1 MKTRK
6 TRKTFSVM
14 LVICMLLS
22 LVFPSSGGVSNAASA
37 SDKVTV
43 IDVTQYGADPTGVKD
58 SAEGIQAAIEAAK
71 EVNGPVVLDFPKGEY
86 QIYPDHAQKREL
98 YISNT
103 LSRNNGDRG
112 TYKMKNI
119 GILLENMENVTLEGN
134 QSSLIF
140 HGKMM
145 MFSTIGCKNIRIQ
158 NFDTDFQVP
167 SVVSVTAEKVEGNTA
182 ILYVPECYNYSV
194 SGTTVT
200 WSSDVSPYTGQ
211 AYWSYT
217 NNVGHV
223 QGFDMTTATLT
234 TSGDKFF
241 NNVQSMEKLDG
252 HRLKVT
258 YNSAPSFKAGYGQQM
273 RRTTRDH
280 SAAFFWESDGVTM
293 QHVELHFLHAFGV
306 VGQLSKNITLDDV
319 NFRNYEGSGRTGV
332 GSADFVQ
339 MSGCGGTI
347 RIVNSTFEDP
357 QDDPINIHGTFLQVT
372 ERISDNK
379 FKVHYQH
386 HETSGFPNYYV
397 GDEVEF
403 VSKGTLL
410 PIDGAKAKVTGVV
423 GPDGHGG
430 TMVTGNGDKADAS
443 KTDLD
448 TIIVTLDTNMPSS
461 VSANAA
467 ALENVTY
474 TPSVEIENNV
484 FREMPV
490 RGILVTT
497 RKPVVIRNN
506 EFDNVAGAAVYISDD
521 VNSWYESGHDE
532 DVLIEGNVFRRC
544 GVNQNSYSA
553 FIQFDPTNNG
563 AAEPV
568 HKNVRIK
575 DNTFYFTNGTGNIIN
590 AKRVNGLTFT
600 GNKVLRF
607 SVNEKANPAKT
618 TLAIGESVAMNVSAV
633 EGANINAFTFNG
645 CRNVN
650 ISDNIYDKG
659 VTRRV
664 NITNMQNSEVKI
676 GENEGV
682 SIGSGTQPASE
693 MIYVS
698 SDPEVVRVDGTGHV
712 TGLKK
717 GTATVTAYELV
728 GGRKFQADPVTF
740 TVTDQSTG
748 TVTAVKVLAK
758 DLTVKNPS
766 DGGYS
771 VSGDSVTIKAMGQ
784 GLWATQTANNVIVSG
799 ENVNRGD
806 GTFTA
811 IVKMSGK
818 TVNNWD
824 EAGLFIYKDDD
835 NYVAVE
841 RKHGTNSPKVHVV
854 TEANGSANED
864 QNTENPNAEAIWLK
878 LEKSGNTFTGYYS
891 VDKENWTKAGNS
903 ITNDKIGNSFGVALV
918 AGTGNSTKGTAFTF
932 SDLEINGKAVALTED
947 AATGGE
953 SGNIE
958 DLAKVKSG
966 NAILESASVSGV
978 SFPTFSSETKSY
990 VTTADKNVKS
1000 VKISLKAK
1008 DENAKI
1014 EICRNGVGNGVGLK
1028 NVNEIVSAENGKNQI
1043 TDQKVALVAGLNI
1056 ITTRVIA
1063 EDGTTQEIYR
1073 FLVTRTGAQDASIGG
1088 ISVDNK
1094 EVAGFDVSEKSYSA
1108 SLTKGQ
1114 TEVKIALK
1122 NLGEG
1127 AKAVLNVNG
1136 KTYNPQESIPVS
1148 GDNMTVGI
1156 AITPDGGVTEHY
1168 SLSLRVPSDSN
1179 AKLEKVQFGST
1190 IQSNG
1195 NFNAN
1200 LKEYT
1205 ASTMTRT
1212 SRVTFTAQEANA
1224 KITVKCNNV
1233 TAATGKGSVETSV
1246 TMKKGNNQLQVTVE
1260 SADKSRTETY
1270 IWSVEGKS
1278 EVYLSDLSYESNSA
1292 TGWGSIMKDKS
1303 VDGKTLTLYDGS
1315 QEKTFE
1321 KGMGIHAT
1329 ANLYYNI
1336 EGMGF
1341 KKFTSY
1347 MGVDREA
1354 NQDGNVK
1361 FNVYTDNKQVYTGEA
1376 VTRASE
1382 MAKLDI
1388 SVEGVK
1394 ILRLNVDQNGS
1405 DSNDH
1410 ADFADAKF
1418 ITELADDTT
1427 PETIAVTGVTLDKST
1442 AKLTEKGQT
1451 VDLTATVAPENATNK
1466 NVIFETSNEKAATVD
1481 GNGKVTAVANGKATI
1496 TVTTEDGEKTA
1507 ACEVTVEIPNVPVPA
1522 PEELVNEVKNEI
1534 AAAEGRKESDYTEET
1549 WKVYEKALNAAK
1561 EAVEQK
1567 TATEEEMQQI
1577 LTALRNAASAL
1588 KKETPSTEKETPST
1602 EKETPSTNPQ
1612 TPETPNDGTVKVGQ
1626 VIKAEG
1632 QYGVFTYKVTGK
1644 DTVEVKSITAKG
1656 KTKKSVKIFNKIK
1669 ASGKTWKVTSVAANA
1684 LKGNKKMES
1693 LTIEK
1698 NVRKIGKNAFA
1709 NCRKLKKV
1717 TIKSK
1722 KINTIGKNAFKNI
1735 NKNATVKVPKAQK
1748 KKYAKL
1754 LNKAKLSKK
1763 VKIK

>member
-1 MKTRK
+1 
-6 TRKTFSVM
+6 
-14 LVICMLLS
+14 
-22 LVFPSSGGVSNAASA
+22 
-37 SDKVTV
+37 
-43 IDVTQYGADPTGVKD
+43 
-58 SAEGIQAAIEAAK
+58 
-71 EVNGPVVLDFPKGEY
+71 
-86 QIYPDHAQKREL
+86 
-98 YISNT
+98 
-103 LSRNNGDRG
+103 
-112 TYKMKNI
+112 
-119 GILLENMENVTLEGN
+119 
-134 QSSLIF
+134 
-140 HGKMM
+140 
-145 MFSTIGCKNIRIQ
+145 
-158 NFDTDFQVP
+158 
-167 SVVSVTAEKVEGNTA
+167 
-182 ILYVPECYNYSV
+182 
-194 SGTTVT
+194 
-200 WSSDVSPYTGQ
+200 
-211 AYWSYT
+211 
-217 NNVGHV
+217 
-223 QGFDMTTATLT
+223 
-234 TSGDKFF
+234 
-241 NNVQSMEKLDG
+241 
-252 HRLKVT
+252 
-258 YNSAPSFKAGYGQQM
+258 
-273 RRTTRDH
+273 
-280 SAAFFWESDGVTM
+280 
-293 QHVELHFLHAFGV
+293 
-306 VGQLSKNITLDDV
+306 
-319 NFRNYEGSGRTGV
+319 
-332 GSADFVQ
+332 
-339 MSGCGGTI
+339 
-347 RIVNSTFEDP
+347 
-357 QDDPINIHGTFLQVT
+357 
-372 ERISDNK
+372 
-379 FKVHYQH
+379 
-386 HETSGFPNYYV
+386 
-397 GDEVEF
+397 
-403 VSKGTLL
+403 
-410 PIDGAKAKVTGVV
+410 
-423 GPDGHGG
+423 
-430 TMVTGNGDKADAS
+430 
-443 KTDLD
+443 
-448 TIIVTLDTNMPSS
+448 
-461 VSANAA
+461 
-467 ALENVTY
+467 
-474 TPSVEIENNV
+474 
-484 FREMPV
+484 
-490 RGILVTT
+490 
-497 RKPVVIRNN
+497 
-506 EFDNVAGAAVYISDD
+506 
-521 VNSWYESGHDE
+521 
-532 DVLIEGNVFRRC
+532 
-544 GVNQNSYSA
+544 
-553 FIQFDPTNNG
+553 
-563 AAEPV
+563 
-568 HKNVRIK
+568 
-575 DNTFYFTNGTGNIIN
+575 
-590 AKRVNGLTFT
+590 
-600 GNKVLRF
+600 
-607 SVNEKANPAKT
+607 
-618 TLAIGESVAMNVSAV
+618 
-633 EGANINAFTFNG
+633 
-645 CRNVN
+645 
-650 ISDNIYDKG
+650 
-659 VTRRV
+659 
-664 NITNMQNSEVKI
+664 
-676 GENEGV
+676 
-682 SIGSGTQPASE
+682 

-740 TVTDQSTG
+740 TVTDQSIG

-784 GLWATQTANNVIVSG
+784 GLWAIQTANNVIVSG

-878 LEKSGNTFTGYYS
+878 LEKSGNTFTGYCS
-891 VDKENWTKAGNS
+891 VDKENWTKVGNS

-932 SDLEINGKAVALTED
+932 SDLEVNGKAVALTED
-947 AATGGE
+947 APTGGD
-953 SGNIE
+953 SGDAEKLKN
-958 DLAKVKSG
+958 VKSG

-1008 DENAKI
+1008 DQNAKI

-1043 TDQKVALVAGLNI
+1043 TEQEVALVAGLNI
-1056 ITTRVIA
+1056 ITARVIA
-1063 EDGTTQEIYR
+1063 EDGRTQEIYR

-1122 NLGEG
+1122 NPGEG

-1168 SLSLRVPSDSN
+1168 SLNLRVPSDSN

-1233 TAATGKGSVETSV
+1233 TAATGTGSVETSV
-1246 TMKKGNNQLQVTVE
+1246 TMKKGNNQLLVTVE

-1270 IWSVEGKS
+1270 TWRVEGKS

-1303 VDGKTLTLYDGS
+1303 VDGKTLTLYDGN

-1341 KKFTSY
+1341 KKFTAY

-1427 PETIAVTGVTLDKST
+1427 PETVAVTGVTLDKST

-1466 NVIFETSNEKAATVD
+1466 NVIFETSNEKVATVD

-1602 EKETPSTNPQ
+1602 NPQ

-1656 KTKKSVKIFNKIK
+1656 KAKKSVKIFDKIK
-1669 ASGKTWKVTSVAANA
+1669 ASGKTWKVTGVAANA

-1693 LTIEK
+1693 LTIGK
-1698 NVRKIGKNAFA
+1698 NVKKIGKNAFA

-1717 TIKSK
+1717 TVKSK

-1735 NKNATVKVPKAQK
+1735 NKKATVKVPKAQK

>member
-1 MKTRK
+1 M
-6 TRKTFSVM
+6 
-14 LVICMLLS
+14 
-22 LVFPSSGGVSNAASA
+22 
-37 SDKVTV
+37 
-43 IDVTQYGADPTGVKD
+43 
-58 SAEGIQAAIEAAK
+58 
-71 EVNGPVVLDFPKGEY
+71 
-86 QIYPDHAQKREL
+86 
-98 YISNT
+98 
-103 LSRNNGDRG
+103 
-112 TYKMKNI
+112 
-119 GILLENMENVTLEGN
+119 
-134 QSSLIF
+134 
-140 HGKMM
+140 
-145 MFSTIGCKNIRIQ
+145 
-158 NFDTDFQVP
+158 
-167 SVVSVTAEKVEGNTA
+167 
-182 ILYVPECYNYSV
+182 
-194 SGTTVT
+194 
-200 WSSDVSPYTGQ
+200 
-211 AYWSYT
+211 
-217 NNVGHV
+217 
-223 QGFDMTTATLT
+223 
-234 TSGDKFF
+234 
-241 NNVQSMEKLDG
+241 
-252 HRLKVT
+252 
-258 YNSAPSFKAGYGQQM
+258 
-273 RRTTRDH
+273 
-280 SAAFFWESDGVTM
+280 
-293 QHVELHFLHAFGV
+293 
-306 VGQLSKNITLDDV
+306 
-319 NFRNYEGSGRTGV
+319 
-332 GSADFVQ
+332 
-339 MSGCGGTI
+339 
-347 RIVNSTFEDP
+347 
-357 QDDPINIHGTFLQVT
+357 
-372 ERISDNK
+372 
-379 FKVHYQH
+379 
-386 HETSGFPNYYV
+386 
-397 GDEVEF
+397 
-403 VSKGTLL
+403 
-410 PIDGAKAKVTGVV
+410 
-423 GPDGHGG
+423 
-430 TMVTGNGDKADAS
+430 
-443 KTDLD
+443 
-448 TIIVTLDTNMPSS
+448 
-461 VSANAA
+461 
-467 ALENVTY
+467 
-474 TPSVEIENNV
+474 
-484 FREMPV
+484 
-490 RGILVTT
+490 
-497 RKPVVIRNN
+497 
-506 EFDNVAGAAVYISDD
+506 
-521 VNSWYESGHDE
+521 
-532 DVLIEGNVFRRC
+532 
-544 GVNQNSYSA
+544 
-553 FIQFDPTNNG
+553 
-563 AAEPV
+563 
-568 HKNVRIK
+568 
-575 DNTFYFTNGTGNIIN
+575 
-590 AKRVNGLTFT
+590 
-600 GNKVLRF
+600 
-607 SVNEKANPAKT
+607 
-618 TLAIGESVAMNVSAV
+618 
-633 EGANINAFTFNG
+633 
-645 CRNVN
+645 
-650 ISDNIYDKG
+650 
-659 VTRRV
+659 
-664 NITNMQNSEVKI
+664 
-676 GENEGV
+676 
-682 SIGSGTQPASE
+682 
-693 MIYVS
+693 
-698 SDPEVVRVDGTGHV
+698 
-712 TGLKK
+712 
-717 GTATVTAYELV
+717 
-728 GGRKFQADPVTF
+728 
-740 TVTDQSTG
+740 
-748 TVTAVKVLAK
+748 
-758 DLTVKNPS
+758 
-766 DGGYS
+766 
-771 VSGDSVTIKAMGQ
+771 
-784 GLWATQTANNVIVSG
+784 IVSG

-806 GTFTA
+806 GTFTV

-878 LEKSGNTFTGYYS
+878 LEKSGNTFTGYCS
-891 VDKENWTKAGNS
+891 VDKENWTKVGNS

-918 AGTGNSTKGTAFTF
+918 AGTGNSTKGSAFTF
-932 SDLEINGKAVALTED
+932 SDLEVNGKAVALTED

-958 DLAKVKSG
+958 NLAKVKSG

-1043 TDQKVALVAGLNI
+1043 TEQEVALVAGLNI
-1056 ITTRVIA
+1056 ITARVIA

-1122 NLGEG
+1122 NPGEG

-1233 TAATGKGSVETSV
+1233 TAATGTGSVETSV
-1246 TMKKGNNQLQVTVE
+1246 TMKKGNNQLLVTVE

-1270 IWSVEGKS
+1270 TWRVEGKS

-1427 PETIAVTGVTLDKST
+1427 PETVAVTGVTLDKST

-1466 NVIFETSNEKAATVD
+1466 NVIFETSNEKVATVD

-1656 KTKKSVKIFNKIK
+1656 KAKKSVKIFDKIK

-1693 LTIEK
+1693 LTIGK

-1735 NKNATVKVPKAQK
+1735 NKKATVKVPKAQK

>member
-1 MKTRK
+1 M
-6 TRKTFSVM
+6 
-14 LVICMLLS
+14 
-22 LVFPSSGGVSNAASA
+22 SNAASA

-430 TMVTGNGDKADAS
+430 TMVAGNGDKADAS

-590 AKRVNGLTFT
+590 AKSVNGLTFT

-748 TVTAVKVLAK
+748 TVTAVKVLVK

-878 LEKSGNTFTGYYS
+878 LEKSGNTFTGYCS
-891 VDKENWTKAGNS
+891 VDKENWTKVGNS

-918 AGTGNSTKGTAFTF
+918 AGTGNSTKGSAFTF
-932 SDLEINGKAVALTED
+932 SDLEVNGKAVALTED

-958 DLAKVKSG
+958 NLAKVKSG
-966 NAILESASVSGV
+966 NAILESASV

-1043 TDQKVALVAGLNI
+1043 TEQEVALVAGLNI
-1056 ITTRVIA
+1056 ITARVIA

-1122 NLGEG
+1122 NPGEG

>member
-1 MKTRK
+1 M
-6 TRKTFSVM
+6 
-14 LVICMLLS
+14 
-22 LVFPSSGGVSNAASA
+22 
-37 SDKVTV
+37 
-43 IDVTQYGADPTGVKD
+43 
-58 SAEGIQAAIEAAK
+58 
-71 EVNGPVVLDFPKGEY
+71 
-86 QIYPDHAQKREL
+86 
-98 YISNT
+98 
-103 LSRNNGDRG
+103 
-112 TYKMKNI
+112 
-119 GILLENMENVTLEGN
+119 
-134 QSSLIF
+134 
-140 HGKMM
+140 
-145 MFSTIGCKNIRIQ
+145 
-158 NFDTDFQVP
+158 
-167 SVVSVTAEKVEGNTA
+167 
-182 ILYVPECYNYSV
+182 
-194 SGTTVT
+194 
-200 WSSDVSPYTGQ
+200 
-211 AYWSYT
+211 
-217 NNVGHV
+217 
-223 QGFDMTTATLT
+223 
-234 TSGDKFF
+234 
-241 NNVQSMEKLDG
+241 
-252 HRLKVT
+252 
-258 YNSAPSFKAGYGQQM
+258 
-273 RRTTRDH
+273 
-280 SAAFFWESDGVTM
+280 
-293 QHVELHFLHAFGV
+293 
-306 VGQLSKNITLDDV
+306 
-319 NFRNYEGSGRTGV
+319 
-332 GSADFVQ
+332 
-339 MSGCGGTI
+339 
-347 RIVNSTFEDP
+347 
-357 QDDPINIHGTFLQVT
+357 
-372 ERISDNK
+372 
-379 FKVHYQH
+379 
-386 HETSGFPNYYV
+386 
-397 GDEVEF
+397 
-403 VSKGTLL
+403 
-410 PIDGAKAKVTGVV
+410 
-423 GPDGHGG
+423 
-430 TMVTGNGDKADAS
+430 
-443 KTDLD
+443 
-448 TIIVTLDTNMPSS
+448 
-461 VSANAA
+461 
-467 ALENVTY
+467 
-474 TPSVEIENNV
+474 
-484 FREMPV
+484 
-490 RGILVTT
+490 
-497 RKPVVIRNN
+497 
-506 EFDNVAGAAVYISDD
+506 
-521 VNSWYESGHDE
+521 
-532 DVLIEGNVFRRC
+532 
-544 GVNQNSYSA
+544 
-553 FIQFDPTNNG
+553 
-563 AAEPV
+563 
-568 HKNVRIK
+568 
-575 DNTFYFTNGTGNIIN
+575 
-590 AKRVNGLTFT
+590 
-600 GNKVLRF
+600 
-607 SVNEKANPAKT
+607 
-618 TLAIGESVAMNVSAV
+618 
-633 EGANINAFTFNG
+633 
-645 CRNVN
+645 
-650 ISDNIYDKG
+650 
-659 VTRRV
+659 
-664 NITNMQNSEVKI
+664 KI

-728 GGRKFQADPVTF
+728 GGRKFQTDPVTF
-740 TVTDQSTG
+740 TVTDQSIG

-958 DLAKVKSG
+958 NLAKVKSG

-1043 TDQKVALVAGLNI
+1043 TEQEVALVAGLNI
-1056 ITTRVIA
+1056 ITARVIA

-1073 FLVTRTGAQDASIGG
+1073 FLITRTGAQDASIGG

-1122 NLGEG
+1122 NPGEG

-1136 KTYNPQESIPVS
+1136 KTYNPGENIPVS

-1233 TAATGKGSVETSV
+1233 TAATGTGSVETSV

-1270 IWSVEGKS
+1270 IWRVEGKS

-1427 PETIAVTGVTLDKST
+1427 PETVAVTGVTLDKST

-1466 NVIFETSNEKAATVD
+1466 NVIFETSNEKVATVD

-1507 ACEVTVEIPNVPVPA
+1507 ACEVTVEIPNVPLPA

-1656 KTKKSVKIFNKIK
+1656 KAKKSVKIFDKIK

-1684 LKGNKKMES
+1684 LKGNKKMGS
-1693 LTIEK
+1693 LTIGK

-1735 NKNATVKVPKAQK
+1735 NKKATVKVPKAQK

>member
-1 MKTRK
+1 
-6 TRKTFSVM
+6 
-14 LVICMLLS
+14 
-22 LVFPSSGGVSNAASA
+22 
-37 SDKVTV
+37 
-43 IDVTQYGADPTGVKD
+43 
-58 SAEGIQAAIEAAK
+58 
-71 EVNGPVVLDFPKGEY
+71 
-86 QIYPDHAQKREL
+86 
-98 YISNT
+98 
-103 LSRNNGDRG
+103 
-112 TYKMKNI
+112 
-119 GILLENMENVTLEGN
+119 
-134 QSSLIF
+134 
-140 HGKMM
+140 
-145 MFSTIGCKNIRIQ
+145 
-158 NFDTDFQVP
+158 
-167 SVVSVTAEKVEGNTA
+167 
-182 ILYVPECYNYSV
+182 
-194 SGTTVT
+194 
-200 WSSDVSPYTGQ
+200 
-211 AYWSYT
+211 
-217 NNVGHV
+217 
-223 QGFDMTTATLT
+223 
-234 TSGDKFF
+234 
-241 NNVQSMEKLDG
+241 
-252 HRLKVT
+252 
-258 YNSAPSFKAGYGQQM
+258 
-273 RRTTRDH
+273 
-280 SAAFFWESDGVTM
+280 
-293 QHVELHFLHAFGV
+293 
-306 VGQLSKNITLDDV
+306 
-319 NFRNYEGSGRTGV
+319 
-332 GSADFVQ
+332 
-339 MSGCGGTI
+339 
-347 RIVNSTFEDP
+347 
-357 QDDPINIHGTFLQVT
+357 
-372 ERISDNK
+372 
-379 FKVHYQH
+379 
-386 HETSGFPNYYV
+386 
-397 GDEVEF
+397 
-403 VSKGTLL
+403 
-410 PIDGAKAKVTGVV
+410 
-423 GPDGHGG
+423 
-430 TMVTGNGDKADAS
+430 
-443 KTDLD
+443 
-448 TIIVTLDTNMPSS
+448 
-461 VSANAA
+461 
-467 ALENVTY
+467 
-474 TPSVEIENNV
+474 
-484 FREMPV
+484 
-490 RGILVTT
+490 
-497 RKPVVIRNN
+497 
-506 EFDNVAGAAVYISDD
+506 
-521 VNSWYESGHDE
+521 
-532 DVLIEGNVFRRC
+532 
-544 GVNQNSYSA
+544 
-553 FIQFDPTNNG
+553 
-563 AAEPV
+563 
-568 HKNVRIK
+568 
-575 DNTFYFTNGTGNIIN
+575 
-590 AKRVNGLTFT
+590 
-600 GNKVLRF
+600 
-607 SVNEKANPAKT
+607 
-618 TLAIGESVAMNVSAV
+618 MNVSAV

-740 TVTDQSTG
+740 TVTDQSIG

-878 LEKSGNTFTGYYS
+878 LEKSGNTFTGYCS
-891 VDKENWTKAGNS
+891 VDKENWTKVGNS

-932 SDLEINGKAVALTED
+932 SDLEVNGKAVALTED

-958 DLAKVKSG
+958 NLAKVKSG

-1043 TDQKVALVAGLNI
+1043 TEQEVALVAGLNI
-1056 ITTRVIA
+1056 ITARVIA

-1073 FLVTRTGAQDASIGG
+1073 FLITRTGAQDASIGG

-1094 EVAGFDVSEKSYSA
+1094 EVAGFDASEKSYSA

-1122 NLGEG
+1122 DLGEG

-1233 TAATGKGSVETSV
+1233 TAATGTGSVETSV
-1246 TMKKGNNQLQVTVE
+1246 TMKKGNNQLLVTVE

-1270 IWSVEGKS
+1270 IWRVEGKS

-1466 NVIFETSNEKAATVD
+1466 NVIFETSNEKVVTVD

-1656 KTKKSVKIFNKIK
+1656 KAKKSVKIFDKIK

-1684 LKGNKKMES
+1684 LKGNKKIES
-1693 LTIEK
+1693 LTIGK

-1717 TIKSK
+1717 IIKSK

-1735 NKNATVKVPKAQK
+1735 NKKATVKVPKAQK

>member
-1 MKTRK
+1 M
-6 TRKTFSVM
+6 
-14 LVICMLLS
+14 
-22 LVFPSSGGVSNAASA
+22 SNAASA

-430 TMVTGNGDKADAS
+430 TMVAGNGDKADAS

-461 VSANAA
+461 VSTNAA

-544 GVNQNSYSA
+544 GVNQSSYSA

-590 AKRVNGLTFT
+590 AKSVNGLTFT

-645 CRNVN
+645 CRNV
-650 ISDNIYDKG
+650 NIYDKG

-740 TVTDQSTG
+740 TVTDQSIG

-784 GLWATQTANNVIVSG
+784 GLWETQTANNVIVSG

-878 LEKSGNTFTGYYS
+878 LEKSGNTFTGYCS
-891 VDKENWTKAGNS
+891 VDKENWTKVGNS

-932 SDLEINGKAVALTED
+932 SDLEVNGKAVALTED

-958 DLAKVKSG
+958 NLAKVKSG

-990 VTTADKNVKS
+990 VTTADKSVKS

-1014 EICRNGVGNGVGLK
+1014 EICRNGVGNAVGLK

-1043 TDQKVALVAGLNI
+1043 TEQEVALVAGLNI
-1056 ITTRVIA
+1056 ITARVIA
-1063 EDGTTQEIYR
+1063 EDGRTQEIYR

-1122 NLGEG
+1122 NPGEG

-1168 SLSLRVPSDSN
+1168 SLNLRVPSDSN

-1233 TAATGKGSVETSV
+1233 TAATGTGSVETSV
-1246 TMKKGNNQLQVTVE
+1246 TMKKGNNQLLVTVE

-1270 IWSVEGKS
+1270 TWRVEGKS

-1303 VDGKTLTLYDGS
+1303 VDGKTLTLYDGN

-1341 KKFTSY
+1341 KKFTAY

-1427 PETIAVTGVTLDKST
+1427 PETVAVTGVTLDKST

-1466 NVIFETSNEKAATVD
+1466 NVIFETSNEKVATVD

-1656 KTKKSVKIFNKIK
+1656 KAKKSVKIFDKIK
-1669 ASGKTWKVTSVAANA
+1669 ASGKTWKVTGVAANA

-1693 LTIEK
+1693 LTIGK
-1698 NVRKIGKNAFA
+1698 NVKKIGKNAFA

-1717 TIKSK
+1717 TVKSK

-1735 NKNATVKVPKAQK
+1735 NKKATVKVPKAQK

>member
-1 MKTRK
+1 
-6 TRKTFSVM
+6 
-14 LVICMLLS
+14 
-22 LVFPSSGGVSNAASA
+22 
-37 SDKVTV
+37 
-43 IDVTQYGADPTGVKD
+43 
-58 SAEGIQAAIEAAK
+58 
-71 EVNGPVVLDFPKGEY
+71 
-86 QIYPDHAQKREL
+86 
-98 YISNT
+98 
-103 LSRNNGDRG
+103 
-112 TYKMKNI
+112 
-119 GILLENMENVTLEGN
+119 
-134 QSSLIF
+134 
-140 HGKMM
+140 
-145 MFSTIGCKNIRIQ
+145 
-158 NFDTDFQVP
+158 
-167 SVVSVTAEKVEGNTA
+167 
-182 ILYVPECYNYSV
+182 
-194 SGTTVT
+194 
-200 WSSDVSPYTGQ
+200 
-211 AYWSYT
+211 
-217 NNVGHV
+217 
-223 QGFDMTTATLT
+223 
-234 TSGDKFF
+234 
-241 NNVQSMEKLDG
+241 
-252 HRLKVT
+252 
-258 YNSAPSFKAGYGQQM
+258 
-273 RRTTRDH
+273 
-280 SAAFFWESDGVTM
+280 
-293 QHVELHFLHAFGV
+293 
-306 VGQLSKNITLDDV
+306 
-319 NFRNYEGSGRTGV
+319 
-332 GSADFVQ
+332 
-339 MSGCGGTI
+339 
-347 RIVNSTFEDP
+347 
-357 QDDPINIHGTFLQVT
+357 
-372 ERISDNK
+372 
-379 FKVHYQH
+379 
-386 HETSGFPNYYV
+386 
-397 GDEVEF
+397 
-403 VSKGTLL
+403 
-410 PIDGAKAKVTGVV
+410 
-423 GPDGHGG
+423 
-430 TMVTGNGDKADAS
+430 
-443 KTDLD
+443 
-448 TIIVTLDTNMPSS
+448 
-461 VSANAA
+461 
-467 ALENVTY
+467 
-474 TPSVEIENNV
+474 
-484 FREMPV
+484 
-490 RGILVTT
+490 
-497 RKPVVIRNN
+497 
-506 EFDNVAGAAVYISDD
+506 
-521 VNSWYESGHDE
+521 
-532 DVLIEGNVFRRC
+532 
-544 GVNQNSYSA
+544 
-553 FIQFDPTNNG
+553 
-563 AAEPV
+563 
-568 HKNVRIK
+568 
-575 DNTFYFTNGTGNIIN
+575 
-590 AKRVNGLTFT
+590 
-600 GNKVLRF
+600 
-607 SVNEKANPAKT
+607 
-618 TLAIGESVAMNVSAV
+618 MNVSAV

-664 NITNMQNSEVKI
+664 DITNMQNSEVKI

-878 LEKSGNTFTGYYS
+878 LEKSGNTFTGYCS
-891 VDKENWTKAGNS
+891 VDKENWTKVGNS

-932 SDLEINGKAVALTED
+932 SDLEVNGKAVALTED

-958 DLAKVKSG
+958 NLAKVKSG

-1043 TDQKVALVAGLNI
+1043 TEQEVALVAGLNI
-1056 ITTRVIA
+1056 ITARVIA

-1094 EVAGFDVSEKSYSA
+1094 EVAGFDASEKSYSA

-1122 NLGEG
+1122 NPGEG

-1233 TAATGKGSVETSV
+1233 TAATGTGSVETSV

-1270 IWSVEGKS
+1270 IWRVEGKS

-1427 PETIAVTGVTLDKST
+1427 PETVAVTGVTLDKST

-1466 NVIFETSNEKAATVD
+1466 NVIFETSNEKVVTVD

-1656 KTKKSVKIFNKIK
+1656 KAKKSVKIFDKIK

-1684 LKGNKKMES
+1684 LKGNKKIES
-1693 LTIEK
+1693 LTIGK

-1717 TIKSK
+1717 IIKSK

-1735 NKNATVKVPKAQK
+1735 NKKATVKVPKAQK

>member
-1 MKTRK
+1 
-6 TRKTFSVM
+6 
-14 LVICMLLS
+14 
-22 LVFPSSGGVSNAASA
+22 
-37 SDKVTV
+37 
-43 IDVTQYGADPTGVKD
+43 
-58 SAEGIQAAIEAAK
+58 
-71 EVNGPVVLDFPKGEY
+71 
-86 QIYPDHAQKREL
+86 
-98 YISNT
+98 
-103 LSRNNGDRG
+103 
-112 TYKMKNI
+112 
-119 GILLENMENVTLEGN
+119 
-134 QSSLIF
+134 
-140 HGKMM
+140 
-145 MFSTIGCKNIRIQ
+145 
-158 NFDTDFQVP
+158 
-167 SVVSVTAEKVEGNTA
+167 
-182 ILYVPECYNYSV
+182 
-194 SGTTVT
+194 
-200 WSSDVSPYTGQ
+200 
-211 AYWSYT
+211 
-217 NNVGHV
+217 
-223 QGFDMTTATLT
+223 
-234 TSGDKFF
+234 
-241 NNVQSMEKLDG
+241 
-252 HRLKVT
+252 
-258 YNSAPSFKAGYGQQM
+258 
-273 RRTTRDH
+273 
-280 SAAFFWESDGVTM
+280 
-293 QHVELHFLHAFGV
+293 
-306 VGQLSKNITLDDV
+306 
-319 NFRNYEGSGRTGV
+319 
-332 GSADFVQ
+332 
-339 MSGCGGTI
+339 
-347 RIVNSTFEDP
+347 
-357 QDDPINIHGTFLQVT
+357 
-372 ERISDNK
+372 
-379 FKVHYQH
+379 
-386 HETSGFPNYYV
+386 
-397 GDEVEF
+397 
-403 VSKGTLL
+403 
-410 PIDGAKAKVTGVV
+410 
-423 GPDGHGG
+423 
-430 TMVTGNGDKADAS
+430 
-443 KTDLD
+443 
-448 TIIVTLDTNMPSS
+448 
-461 VSANAA
+461 
-467 ALENVTY
+467 
-474 TPSVEIENNV
+474 
-484 FREMPV
+484 
-490 RGILVTT
+490 
-497 RKPVVIRNN
+497 
-506 EFDNVAGAAVYISDD
+506 
-521 VNSWYESGHDE
+521 
-532 DVLIEGNVFRRC
+532 
-544 GVNQNSYSA
+544 
-553 FIQFDPTNNG
+553 
-563 AAEPV
+563 
-568 HKNVRIK
+568 
-575 DNTFYFTNGTGNIIN
+575 
-590 AKRVNGLTFT
+590 
-600 GNKVLRF
+600 
-607 SVNEKANPAKT
+607 
-618 TLAIGESVAMNVSAV
+618 MNVSAV

-659 VTRRV
+659 VTRRI

-693 MIYVS
+693 IIYVS

-740 TVTDQSTG
+740 TVTDQSIG

-784 GLWATQTANNVIVSG
+784 GLWAIQTANNVIVSG

-878 LEKSGNTFTGYYS
+878 LDKSGNTFTGYCS
-891 VDKENWTKAGNS
+891 VDKENWTKVGNS

-932 SDLEINGKAVALTED
+932 SDLEVNGKAVALTED

-958 DLAKVKSG
+958 NLAKVKSG

-1043 TDQKVALVAGLNI
+1043 TEQEVALVAGLNI
-1056 ITTRVIA
+1056 ITARVIA

-1073 FLVTRTGAQDASIGG
+1073 FLITRTGAQDASIGG

-1122 NLGEG
+1122 NPGEG

-1233 TAATGKGSVETSV
+1233 TAATGTGSVETSV

-1427 PETIAVTGVTLDKST
+1427 PEAVAVTGVTLDKST

-1466 NVIFETSNEKAATVD
+1466 NVIFETSNEKVATVD

-1588 KKETPSTEKETPST
+1588 KKETPST

>member
-1 MKTRK
+1 M
-6 TRKTFSVM
+6 
-14 LVICMLLS
+14 
-22 LVFPSSGGVSNAASA
+22 
-37 SDKVTV
+37 
-43 IDVTQYGADPTGVKD
+43 
-58 SAEGIQAAIEAAK
+58 
-71 EVNGPVVLDFPKGEY
+71 
-86 QIYPDHAQKREL
+86 
-98 YISNT
+98 
-103 LSRNNGDRG
+103 
-112 TYKMKNI
+112 
-119 GILLENMENVTLEGN
+119 
-134 QSSLIF
+134 
-140 HGKMM
+140 
-145 MFSTIGCKNIRIQ
+145 
-158 NFDTDFQVP
+158 
-167 SVVSVTAEKVEGNTA
+167 
-182 ILYVPECYNYSV
+182 
-194 SGTTVT
+194 
-200 WSSDVSPYTGQ
+200 
-211 AYWSYT
+211 
-217 NNVGHV
+217 
-223 QGFDMTTATLT
+223 
-234 TSGDKFF
+234 
-241 NNVQSMEKLDG
+241 
-252 HRLKVT
+252 
-258 YNSAPSFKAGYGQQM
+258 
-273 RRTTRDH
+273 
-280 SAAFFWESDGVTM
+280 
-293 QHVELHFLHAFGV
+293 
-306 VGQLSKNITLDDV
+306 
-319 NFRNYEGSGRTGV
+319 
-332 GSADFVQ
+332 
-339 MSGCGGTI
+339 
-347 RIVNSTFEDP
+347 
-357 QDDPINIHGTFLQVT
+357 
-372 ERISDNK
+372 
-379 FKVHYQH
+379 
-386 HETSGFPNYYV
+386 
-397 GDEVEF
+397 
-403 VSKGTLL
+403 
-410 PIDGAKAKVTGVV
+410 
-423 GPDGHGG
+423 
-430 TMVTGNGDKADAS
+430 
-443 KTDLD
+443 
-448 TIIVTLDTNMPSS
+448 
-461 VSANAA
+461 
-467 ALENVTY
+467 
-474 TPSVEIENNV
+474 
-484 FREMPV
+484 
-490 RGILVTT
+490 
-497 RKPVVIRNN
+497 
-506 EFDNVAGAAVYISDD
+506 
-521 VNSWYESGHDE
+521 
-532 DVLIEGNVFRRC
+532 
-544 GVNQNSYSA
+544 
-553 FIQFDPTNNG
+553 
-563 AAEPV
+563 
-568 HKNVRIK
+568 
-575 DNTFYFTNGTGNIIN
+575 
-590 AKRVNGLTFT
+590 
-600 GNKVLRF
+600 
-607 SVNEKANPAKT
+607 
-618 TLAIGESVAMNVSAV
+618 
-633 EGANINAFTFNG
+633 
-645 CRNVN
+645 
-650 ISDNIYDKG
+650 
-659 VTRRV
+659 
-664 NITNMQNSEVKI
+664 
-676 GENEGV
+676 
-682 SIGSGTQPASE
+682 
-693 MIYVS
+693 
-698 SDPEVVRVDGTGHV
+698 
-712 TGLKK
+712 
-717 GTATVTAYELV
+717 
-728 GGRKFQADPVTF
+728 
-740 TVTDQSTG
+740 
-748 TVTAVKVLAK
+748 
-758 DLTVKNPS
+758 
-766 DGGYS
+766 
-771 VSGDSVTIKAMGQ
+771 
-784 GLWATQTANNVIVSG
+784 IVSG

-878 LEKSGNTFTGYYS
+878 LEKSGNTFTGYCS
-891 VDKENWTKAGNS
+891 VDKENWTKVGNS

-932 SDLEINGKAVALTED
+932 SDLEVNGKAVALTED
-947 AATGGE
+947 APTGGD
-953 SGNIE
+953 SGDAEKLKN
-958 DLAKVKSG
+958 VKSG

-1008 DENAKI
+1008 DQNAKI

-1043 TDQKVALVAGLNI
+1043 TEQEVALVAGLNI
-1056 ITTRVIA
+1056 ITARVIA
-1063 EDGTTQEIYR
+1063 EDGRTQEIYR

-1122 NLGEG
+1122 NPGEG

-1168 SLSLRVPSDSN
+1168 SLNLRVPSDSN

-1233 TAATGKGSVETSV
+1233 TAATGTGSVETSV
-1246 TMKKGNNQLQVTVE
+1246 TMKKGNNQLLVTVE

-1270 IWSVEGKS
+1270 TWRVEGKS

-1303 VDGKTLTLYDGS
+1303 VDGKTLTLYDGN

-1341 KKFTSY
+1341 KKFTAY

-1427 PETIAVTGVTLDKST
+1427 PETVAVTGVTLDKST

-1466 NVIFETSNEKAATVD
+1466 NVIFETSNEKVATVD

-1602 EKETPSTNPQ
+1602 NPQ

-1656 KTKKSVKIFNKIK
+1656 KAKKSVKIFDKIK
-1669 ASGKTWKVTSVAANA
+1669 ASGKTWKVTGVAANA

-1693 LTIEK
+1693 LTIGK
-1698 NVRKIGKNAFA
+1698 NVKKIGKNAFA

-1717 TIKSK
+1717 TVKSK

-1735 NKNATVKVPKAQK
+1735 NKKATVKVPKAQK

>member
-1 MKTRK
+1 
-6 TRKTFSVM
+6 
-14 LVICMLLS
+14 
-22 LVFPSSGGVSNAASA
+22 
-37 SDKVTV
+37 
-43 IDVTQYGADPTGVKD
+43 
-58 SAEGIQAAIEAAK
+58 
-71 EVNGPVVLDFPKGEY
+71 
-86 QIYPDHAQKREL
+86 
-98 YISNT
+98 
-103 LSRNNGDRG
+103 
-112 TYKMKNI
+112 
-119 GILLENMENVTLEGN
+119 
-134 QSSLIF
+134 
-140 HGKMM
+140 
-145 MFSTIGCKNIRIQ
+145 MFR
-158 NFDTDFQVP
+158 
-167 SVVSVTAEKVEGNTA
+167 
-182 ILYVPECYNYSV
+182 
-194 SGTTVT
+194 
-200 WSSDVSPYTGQ
+200 
-211 AYWSYT
+211 
-217 NNVGHV
+217 
-223 QGFDMTTATLT
+223 
-234 TSGDKFF
+234 
-241 NNVQSMEKLDG
+241 
-252 HRLKVT
+252 
-258 YNSAPSFKAGYGQQM
+258 
-273 RRTTRDH
+273 
-280 SAAFFWESDGVTM
+280 
-293 QHVELHFLHAFGV
+293 
-306 VGQLSKNITLDDV
+306 
-319 NFRNYEGSGRTGV
+319 
-332 GSADFVQ
+332 
-339 MSGCGGTI
+339 
-347 RIVNSTFEDP
+347 
-357 QDDPINIHGTFLQVT
+357 
-372 ERISDNK
+372 
-379 FKVHYQH
+379 
-386 HETSGFPNYYV
+386 
-397 GDEVEF
+397 
-403 VSKGTLL
+403 
-410 PIDGAKAKVTGVV
+410 
-423 GPDGHGG
+423 
-430 TMVTGNGDKADAS
+430 
-443 KTDLD
+443 
-448 TIIVTLDTNMPSS
+448 
-461 VSANAA
+461 
-467 ALENVTY
+467 
-474 TPSVEIENNV
+474 
-484 FREMPV
+484 
-490 RGILVTT
+490 
-497 RKPVVIRNN
+497 
-506 EFDNVAGAAVYISDD
+506 
-521 VNSWYESGHDE
+521 
-532 DVLIEGNVFRRC
+532 
-544 GVNQNSYSA
+544 
-553 FIQFDPTNNG
+553 
-563 AAEPV
+563 
-568 HKNVRIK
+568 
-575 DNTFYFTNGTGNIIN
+575 
-590 AKRVNGLTFT
+590 
-600 GNKVLRF
+600 
-607 SVNEKANPAKT
+607 
-618 TLAIGESVAMNVSAV
+618 
-633 EGANINAFTFNG
+633 
-645 CRNVN
+645 
-650 ISDNIYDKG
+650 
-659 VTRRV
+659 
-664 NITNMQNSEVKI
+664 
-676 GENEGV
+676 
-682 SIGSGTQPASE
+682 
-693 MIYVS
+693 
-698 SDPEVVRVDGTGHV
+698 
-712 TGLKK
+712 
-717 GTATVTAYELV
+717 
-728 GGRKFQADPVTF
+728 
-740 TVTDQSTG
+740 
-748 TVTAVKVLAK
+748 
-758 DLTVKNPS
+758 
-766 DGGYS
+766 
-771 VSGDSVTIKAMGQ
+771 
-784 GLWATQTANNVIVSG
+784 
-799 ENVNRGD
+799 NVNRGD

-878 LEKSGNTFTGYYS
+878 LEKSGNTFTGYCS
-891 VDKENWTKAGNS
+891 ADKENWTKVGNS

-958 DLAKVKSG
+958 NLAKVKSG

-990 VTTADKNVKS
+990 VTTADKSVKS

-1014 EICRNGVGNGVGLK
+1014 EICRNGVGNAVGLK

-1043 TDQKVALVAGLNI
+1043 TDQEVALVAGLNI
-1056 ITTRVIA
+1056 ITARVIA

-1233 TAATGKGSVETSV
+1233 TAATGTGSVETSV

-1270 IWSVEGKS
+1270 IWRVEGKS

-1442 AKLTEKGQT
+1442 AKLTEKSQT

-1466 NVIFETSNEKAATVD
+1466 NVIFETSNEKVATVD

-1602 EKETPSTNPQ
+1602 NPQ

-1656 KTKKSVKIFNKIK
+1656 KAKKSVKIFDKIK

-1693 LTIEK
+1693 LTIGK
-1698 NVRKIGKNAFA
+1698 NVRKIGKNAFV

-1735 NKNATVKVPKAQK
+1735 NKKATVKVPKAQK

>member
-1 MKTRK
+1 
-6 TRKTFSVM
+6 
-14 LVICMLLS
+14 
-22 LVFPSSGGVSNAASA
+22 
-37 SDKVTV
+37 
-43 IDVTQYGADPTGVKD
+43 
-58 SAEGIQAAIEAAK
+58 
-71 EVNGPVVLDFPKGEY
+71 
-86 QIYPDHAQKREL
+86 
-98 YISNT
+98 
-103 LSRNNGDRG
+103 
-112 TYKMKNI
+112 
-119 GILLENMENVTLEGN
+119 
-134 QSSLIF
+134 
-140 HGKMM
+140 
-145 MFSTIGCKNIRIQ
+145 
-158 NFDTDFQVP
+158 
-167 SVVSVTAEKVEGNTA
+167 
-182 ILYVPECYNYSV
+182 
-194 SGTTVT
+194 
-200 WSSDVSPYTGQ
+200 
-211 AYWSYT
+211 
-217 NNVGHV
+217 
-223 QGFDMTTATLT
+223 
-234 TSGDKFF
+234 
-241 NNVQSMEKLDG
+241 
-252 HRLKVT
+252 
-258 YNSAPSFKAGYGQQM
+258 
-273 RRTTRDH
+273 
-280 SAAFFWESDGVTM
+280 
-293 QHVELHFLHAFGV
+293 
-306 VGQLSKNITLDDV
+306 
-319 NFRNYEGSGRTGV
+319 
-332 GSADFVQ
+332 
-339 MSGCGGTI
+339 
-347 RIVNSTFEDP
+347 
-357 QDDPINIHGTFLQVT
+357 
-372 ERISDNK
+372 
-379 FKVHYQH
+379 
-386 HETSGFPNYYV
+386 
-397 GDEVEF
+397 
-403 VSKGTLL
+403 
-410 PIDGAKAKVTGVV
+410 
-423 GPDGHGG
+423 
-430 TMVTGNGDKADAS
+430 
-443 KTDLD
+443 
-448 TIIVTLDTNMPSS
+448 
-461 VSANAA
+461 
-467 ALENVTY
+467 
-474 TPSVEIENNV
+474 
-484 FREMPV
+484 
-490 RGILVTT
+490 
-497 RKPVVIRNN
+497 
-506 EFDNVAGAAVYISDD
+506 
-521 VNSWYESGHDE
+521 
-532 DVLIEGNVFRRC
+532 
-544 GVNQNSYSA
+544 
-553 FIQFDPTNNG
+553 
-563 AAEPV
+563 
-568 HKNVRIK
+568 
-575 DNTFYFTNGTGNIIN
+575 
-590 AKRVNGLTFT
+590 
-600 GNKVLRF
+600 
-607 SVNEKANPAKT
+607 
-618 TLAIGESVAMNVSAV
+618 MNVSAV

-740 TVTDQSTG
+740 TVTDQSIG

-784 GLWATQTANNVIVSG
+784 GLWAIQTANNVIVSG

-878 LEKSGNTFTGYYS
+878 LEKSGNTFTGYCS
-891 VDKENWTKAGNS
+891 VDKENWTKVGNS

-932 SDLEINGKAVALTED
+932 SDLEVNGKAVALTED
-947 AATGGE
+947 APTGGD
-953 SGNIE
+953 SGDAEKLKN
-958 DLAKVKSG
+958 VKSG

-1008 DENAKI
+1008 DQNAKI

-1043 TDQKVALVAGLNI
+1043 TEQEVALVAGLNI
-1056 ITTRVIA
+1056 ITARVIA
-1063 EDGTTQEIYR
+1063 EDGRTQEIYR

-1122 NLGEG
+1122 NPGEG

-1168 SLSLRVPSDSN
+1168 SLNLRVPSDSN

-1233 TAATGKGSVETSV
+1233 TAATGTGSVETSV
-1246 TMKKGNNQLQVTVE
+1246 TMKKGNNQLLVTVE

-1270 IWSVEGKS
+1270 TWRVEGKS

-1303 VDGKTLTLYDGS
+1303 VDGKTLTLYDGN

-1341 KKFTSY
+1341 KKFTAY

-1427 PETIAVTGVTLDKST
+1427 PETVAVTGVTLDKST

-1466 NVIFETSNEKAATVD
+1466 NVIFETSNEKVATVD

-1602 EKETPSTNPQ
+1602 NPQ

-1656 KTKKSVKIFNKIK
+1656 KAKKSVKIFDKIK
-1669 ASGKTWKVTSVAANA
+1669 ASGKTWKVTGVAANA

-1693 LTIEK
+1693 LTIGK
-1698 NVRKIGKNAFA
+1698 NVKKIGKNAFA

-1717 TIKSK
+1717 TVKSK

-1735 NKNATVKVPKAQK
+1735 NKKATVKVPKAQK

>member
-1 MKTRK
+1 
-6 TRKTFSVM
+6 
-14 LVICMLLS
+14 
-22 LVFPSSGGVSNAASA
+22 
-37 SDKVTV
+37 
-43 IDVTQYGADPTGVKD
+43 
-58 SAEGIQAAIEAAK
+58 
-71 EVNGPVVLDFPKGEY
+71 
-86 QIYPDHAQKREL
+86 
-98 YISNT
+98 
-103 LSRNNGDRG
+103 
-112 TYKMKNI
+112 
-119 GILLENMENVTLEGN
+119 
-134 QSSLIF
+134 
-140 HGKMM
+140 
-145 MFSTIGCKNIRIQ
+145 
-158 NFDTDFQVP
+158 
-167 SVVSVTAEKVEGNTA
+167 
-182 ILYVPECYNYSV
+182 
-194 SGTTVT
+194 
-200 WSSDVSPYTGQ
+200 
-211 AYWSYT
+211 
-217 NNVGHV
+217 
-223 QGFDMTTATLT
+223 
-234 TSGDKFF
+234 
-241 NNVQSMEKLDG
+241 
-252 HRLKVT
+252 
-258 YNSAPSFKAGYGQQM
+258 
-273 RRTTRDH
+273 
-280 SAAFFWESDGVTM
+280 
-293 QHVELHFLHAFGV
+293 
-306 VGQLSKNITLDDV
+306 
-319 NFRNYEGSGRTGV
+319 
-332 GSADFVQ
+332 
-339 MSGCGGTI
+339 
-347 RIVNSTFEDP
+347 
-357 QDDPINIHGTFLQVT
+357 
-372 ERISDNK
+372 
-379 FKVHYQH
+379 
-386 HETSGFPNYYV
+386 
-397 GDEVEF
+397 
-403 VSKGTLL
+403 
-410 PIDGAKAKVTGVV
+410 
-423 GPDGHGG
+423 
-430 TMVTGNGDKADAS
+430 
-443 KTDLD
+443 
-448 TIIVTLDTNMPSS
+448 
-461 VSANAA
+461 
-467 ALENVTY
+467 
-474 TPSVEIENNV
+474 
-484 FREMPV
+484 
-490 RGILVTT
+490 
-497 RKPVVIRNN
+497 
-506 EFDNVAGAAVYISDD
+506 
-521 VNSWYESGHDE
+521 
-532 DVLIEGNVFRRC
+532 
-544 GVNQNSYSA
+544 
-553 FIQFDPTNNG
+553 
-563 AAEPV
+563 
-568 HKNVRIK
+568 
-575 DNTFYFTNGTGNIIN
+575 
-590 AKRVNGLTFT
+590 
-600 GNKVLRF
+600 
-607 SVNEKANPAKT
+607 
-618 TLAIGESVAMNVSAV
+618 MNVSAV

-878 LEKSGNTFTGYYS
+878 LEKSGNTFTGYCS
-891 VDKENWTKAGNS
+891 VDKENWTKVGNS

-918 AGTGNSTKGTAFTF
+918 AGTGNSTKGSAFTF
-932 SDLEINGKAVALTED
+932 SDLEVNGKAVALTED

-958 DLAKVKSG
+958 NLAKVKSG

-1043 TDQKVALVAGLNI
+1043 TEQEVALVAGLNI
-1056 ITTRVIA
+1056 ITARVIA

-1122 NLGEG
+1122 NPGEG

-1233 TAATGKGSVETSV
+1233 TAATGTGSVETSV
-1246 TMKKGNNQLQVTVE
+1246 TMKKGNNQLLVTVE

-1270 IWSVEGKS
+1270 TWRVEGKS

-1427 PETIAVTGVTLDKST
+1427 PETVAVTGVTLDKST

-1466 NVIFETSNEKAATVD
+1466 NVIFETSNEKVATVD

-1656 KTKKSVKIFNKIK
+1656 KAKKSVKIFDKIK

-1693 LTIEK
+1693 LTIGK

-1735 NKNATVKVPKAQK
+1735 NKKATVKVPKAQK

>member
-1 MKTRK
+1 M
-6 TRKTFSVM
+6 
-14 LVICMLLS
+14 
-22 LVFPSSGGVSNAASA
+22 SNAASA

-590 AKRVNGLTFT
+590 AKSVNGLTFT

-740 TVTDQSTG
+740 TVTDQSIG

-758 DLTVKNPS
+758 DLTVKKPR

-878 LEKSGNTFTGYYS
+878 LEKSGNTFTGYCS
-891 VDKENWTKAGNS
+891 VDKENWTKVGNS

-932 SDLEINGKAVALTED
+932 SDLEVNGKAVALTED

-958 DLAKVKSG
+958 NLAKVKSG

-990 VTTADKNVKS
+990 VTTADKSIKS

-1008 DENAKI
+1008 DEKAKI
-1014 EICRNGVGNGVGLK
+1014 EICRNGVGNAVGLK
-1028 NVNEIVSAENGKNQI
+1028 NVNEIVSAENSKNQI
-1043 TDQKVALVAGLNI
+1043 TNQEVALVAGLNI
-1056 ITTRVIA
+1056 ITARVIA

-1073 FLVTRTGAQDASIGG
+1073 FLITRTGAQDASIGG

-1094 EVAGFDVSEKSYSA
+1094 EVAGFDVSEKFYSA

-1122 NLGEG
+1122 NPGEG

-1136 KTYNPQESIPVS
+1136 KTYNPGESIPVS

-1233 TAATGKGSVETSV
+1233 TAATGTGSVETSV

-1270 IWSVEGKS
+1270 IWRVEGKS

-1329 ANLYYNI
+1329 ANLYYHI

-1427 PETIAVTGVTLDKST
+1427 PETVAVTGVTLDKST

-1466 NVIFETSNEKAATVD
+1466 NVIFETSNEKVATVD

-1656 KTKKSVKIFNKIK
+1656 KAKKSVKIFDKIK

-1693 LTIEK
+1693 LTIGK

-1735 NKNATVKVPKAQK
+1735 NKKATVKVPKAQK

>member
-1 MKTRK
+1 
-6 TRKTFSVM
+6 M

-22 LVFPSSGGVSNAASA
+22 LVFPSSWGVSNAASA

-71 EVNGPVVLDFPKGEY
+71 EVTGPVVLDFPKGEY

-430 TMVTGNGDKADAS
+430 TMVAGNGDKADAS
-443 KTDLD
+443 KTNLD

-590 AKRVNGLTFT
+590 AKSVNGLTFT

-818 TVNNWD
+818 TVN
-824 EAGLFIYKDDD
+824 
-835 NYVAVE
+835 VAVE

-878 LEKSGNTFTGYYS
+878 LEKSGNTFTGYCS
-891 VDKENWTKAGNS
+891 ADKENWTKVGNS

-958 DLAKVKSG
+958 NLAKVKSG

-990 VTTADKNVKS
+990 VTTADKSVKS

-1014 EICRNGVGNGVGLK
+1014 EICRNGVGNAVGLK

-1043 TDQKVALVAGLNI
+1043 TDQEVALVAGLNI
-1056 ITTRVIA
+1056 ITARVIA

-1233 TAATGKGSVETSV
+1233 TAVTGTGSVETSV

-1270 IWSVEGKS
+1270 IWRVEGKS

-1303 VDGKTLTLYDGS
+1303 VDGNTLTLYDGS

-1427 PETIAVTGVTLDKST
+1427 PETVAVTGVTLDKST

-1451 VDLTATVAPENATNK
+1451 VELTATVAPENATNK
-1466 NVIFETSNEKAATVD
+1466 NVIFETSDEKVATVD
-1481 GNGKVTAVANGKATI
+1481 GNGKVSAVANGKATI

-1602 EKETPSTNPQ
+1602 NPQ

-1656 KTKKSVKIFNKIK
+1656 KAKKSVKIFDKIK
-1669 ASGKTWKVTSVAANA
+1669 ASGKTWKVTGVAANA

-1693 LTIEK
+1693 LTIGK
-1698 NVRKIGKNAFA
+1698 NVKKIGKNAFA

-1717 TIKSK
+1717 TVKSK

-1735 NKNATVKVPKAQK
+1735 NKKATVKVPKAQK

>member
-1 MKTRK
+1 M
-6 TRKTFSVM
+6 
-14 LVICMLLS
+14 
-22 LVFPSSGGVSNAASA
+22 
-37 SDKVTV
+37 
-43 IDVTQYGADPTGVKD
+43 
-58 SAEGIQAAIEAAK
+58 
-71 EVNGPVVLDFPKGEY
+71 
-86 QIYPDHAQKREL
+86 
-98 YISNT
+98 
-103 LSRNNGDRG
+103 
-112 TYKMKNI
+112 
-119 GILLENMENVTLEGN
+119 
-134 QSSLIF
+134 
-140 HGKMM
+140 
-145 MFSTIGCKNIRIQ
+145 
-158 NFDTDFQVP
+158 
-167 SVVSVTAEKVEGNTA
+167 
-182 ILYVPECYNYSV
+182 
-194 SGTTVT
+194 
-200 WSSDVSPYTGQ
+200 
-211 AYWSYT
+211 
-217 NNVGHV
+217 
-223 QGFDMTTATLT
+223 
-234 TSGDKFF
+234 
-241 NNVQSMEKLDG
+241 
-252 HRLKVT
+252 
-258 YNSAPSFKAGYGQQM
+258 
-273 RRTTRDH
+273 
-280 SAAFFWESDGVTM
+280 
-293 QHVELHFLHAFGV
+293 
-306 VGQLSKNITLDDV
+306 
-319 NFRNYEGSGRTGV
+319 
-332 GSADFVQ
+332 
-339 MSGCGGTI
+339 
-347 RIVNSTFEDP
+347 
-357 QDDPINIHGTFLQVT
+357 
-372 ERISDNK
+372 
-379 FKVHYQH
+379 
-386 HETSGFPNYYV
+386 
-397 GDEVEF
+397 
-403 VSKGTLL
+403 
-410 PIDGAKAKVTGVV
+410 
-423 GPDGHGG
+423 
-430 TMVTGNGDKADAS
+430 
-443 KTDLD
+443 
-448 TIIVTLDTNMPSS
+448 
-461 VSANAA
+461 
-467 ALENVTY
+467 
-474 TPSVEIENNV
+474 
-484 FREMPV
+484 
-490 RGILVTT
+490 
-497 RKPVVIRNN
+497 
-506 EFDNVAGAAVYISDD
+506 
-521 VNSWYESGHDE
+521 
-532 DVLIEGNVFRRC
+532 
-544 GVNQNSYSA
+544 
-553 FIQFDPTNNG
+553 
-563 AAEPV
+563 
-568 HKNVRIK
+568 
-575 DNTFYFTNGTGNIIN
+575 
-590 AKRVNGLTFT
+590 
-600 GNKVLRF
+600 
-607 SVNEKANPAKT
+607 
-618 TLAIGESVAMNVSAV
+618 
-633 EGANINAFTFNG
+633 
-645 CRNVN
+645 
-650 ISDNIYDKG
+650 
-659 VTRRV
+659 
-664 NITNMQNSEVKI
+664 
-676 GENEGV
+676 
-682 SIGSGTQPASE
+682 
-693 MIYVS
+693 
-698 SDPEVVRVDGTGHV
+698 
-712 TGLKK
+712 
-717 GTATVTAYELV
+717 
-728 GGRKFQADPVTF
+728 TF

-766 DGGYS
+766 DGGHS

-806 GTFTA
+806 GAFTV

-854 TEANGSANED
+854 TEVNGSANED

-878 LEKSGNTFTGYYS
+878 LEKSGNTFTGYCS
-891 VDKENWTKAGNS
+891 VDKENWTKVGNS

-918 AGTGNSTKGTAFTF
+918 AGTGNSTKGSAFTF
-932 SDLEINGKAVALTED
+932 SDLEVNGKAVALTED

-958 DLAKVKSG
+958 NLAKVKSG

-1043 TDQKVALVAGLNI
+1043 TEQEVALVAGLNI
-1056 ITTRVIA
+1056 ITARVIA

-1094 EVAGFDVSEKSYSA
+1094 EVAGFDASEKSYSA

-1122 NLGEG
+1122 NPGEG

-1212 SRVTFTAQEANA
+1212 SRVTFTAQEENA

-1233 TAATGKGSVETSV
+1233 TAATGTGSVETSV

-1270 IWSVEGKS
+1270 IWRVEGKS

-1427 PETIAVTGVTLDKST
+1427 PETVAVTGVTLDKST

-1466 NVIFETSNEKAATVD
+1466 NVIFETSNEKVATVD

-1656 KTKKSVKIFNKIK
+1656 KAKKSVKIFDKIK

-1693 LTIEK
+1693 LTIGK

-1735 NKNATVKVPKAQK
+1735 NKKATVKVPKAQK

>member
-1 MKTRK
+1 
-6 TRKTFSVM
+6 
-14 LVICMLLS
+14 
-22 LVFPSSGGVSNAASA
+22 
-37 SDKVTV
+37 
-43 IDVTQYGADPTGVKD
+43 
-58 SAEGIQAAIEAAK
+58 
-71 EVNGPVVLDFPKGEY
+71 
-86 QIYPDHAQKREL
+86 
-98 YISNT
+98 
-103 LSRNNGDRG
+103 
-112 TYKMKNI
+112 
-119 GILLENMENVTLEGN
+119 
-134 QSSLIF
+134 
-140 HGKMM
+140 
-145 MFSTIGCKNIRIQ
+145 
-158 NFDTDFQVP
+158 
-167 SVVSVTAEKVEGNTA
+167 
-182 ILYVPECYNYSV
+182 
-194 SGTTVT
+194 
-200 WSSDVSPYTGQ
+200 
-211 AYWSYT
+211 
-217 NNVGHV
+217 
-223 QGFDMTTATLT
+223 
-234 TSGDKFF
+234 
-241 NNVQSMEKLDG
+241 
-252 HRLKVT
+252 
-258 YNSAPSFKAGYGQQM
+258 
-273 RRTTRDH
+273 
-280 SAAFFWESDGVTM
+280 
-293 QHVELHFLHAFGV
+293 
-306 VGQLSKNITLDDV
+306 
-319 NFRNYEGSGRTGV
+319 
-332 GSADFVQ
+332 
-339 MSGCGGTI
+339 
-347 RIVNSTFEDP
+347 
-357 QDDPINIHGTFLQVT
+357 
-372 ERISDNK
+372 
-379 FKVHYQH
+379 
-386 HETSGFPNYYV
+386 
-397 GDEVEF
+397 
-403 VSKGTLL
+403 
-410 PIDGAKAKVTGVV
+410 
-423 GPDGHGG
+423 
-430 TMVTGNGDKADAS
+430 
-443 KTDLD
+443 
-448 TIIVTLDTNMPSS
+448 
-461 VSANAA
+461 
-467 ALENVTY
+467 
-474 TPSVEIENNV
+474 
-484 FREMPV
+484 
-490 RGILVTT
+490 
-497 RKPVVIRNN
+497 
-506 EFDNVAGAAVYISDD
+506 
-521 VNSWYESGHDE
+521 
-532 DVLIEGNVFRRC
+532 
-544 GVNQNSYSA
+544 
-553 FIQFDPTNNG
+553 
-563 AAEPV
+563 
-568 HKNVRIK
+568 
-575 DNTFYFTNGTGNIIN
+575 
-590 AKRVNGLTFT
+590 
-600 GNKVLRF
+600 
-607 SVNEKANPAKT
+607 
-618 TLAIGESVAMNVSAV
+618 MNVSAV

-740 TVTDQSTG
+740 TVTDQSIG

-784 GLWATQTANNVIVSG
+784 GLWAIQTANNVIVSG

-878 LEKSGNTFTGYYS
+878 LEKSGNTFTGYCS
-891 VDKENWTKAGNS
+891 VDKENWTKVGNS

-932 SDLEINGKAVALTED
+932 SDLEVNGKAVALTED
-947 AATGGE
+947 APTGGDGGDAE
-953 SGNIE
+953 KLKN
-958 DLAKVKSG
+958 VKSG

-1008 DENAKI
+1008 DQNAKI

-1043 TDQKVALVAGLNI
+1043 TEQEVALVAGLNI
-1056 ITTRVIA
+1056 ITARVIA
-1063 EDGTTQEIYR
+1063 EDGRTQEIYR

-1122 NLGEG
+1122 NPGEG

-1168 SLSLRVPSDSN
+1168 SLNLRVPSDSN

-1233 TAATGKGSVETSV
+1233 TAATGTGSVETSV
-1246 TMKKGNNQLQVTVE
+1246 TMKKGNNQLLVTVE

-1270 IWSVEGKS
+1270 TWRVEGKS

-1303 VDGKTLTLYDGS
+1303 VDGKTLTLYDGN

-1341 KKFTSY
+1341 KKFTAY

-1427 PETIAVTGVTLDKST
+1427 PETVAVTGVTLDKST

-1466 NVIFETSNEKAATVD
+1466 NVIFETSNEKVATVD

-1602 EKETPSTNPQ
+1602 NPQ

-1656 KTKKSVKIFNKIK
+1656 KAKKSVKIFDKIK
-1669 ASGKTWKVTSVAANA
+1669 ASGKTWKVTGVAANA

-1693 LTIEK
+1693 LTIGK
-1698 NVRKIGKNAFA
+1698 NVKKIGKNAFA

-1717 TIKSK
+1717 TVKSK

-1735 NKNATVKVPKAQK
+1735 NKKATVKVPKAQK

>member
-1 MKTRK
+1 
-6 TRKTFSVM
+6 
-14 LVICMLLS
+14 
-22 LVFPSSGGVSNAASA
+22 
-37 SDKVTV
+37 
-43 IDVTQYGADPTGVKD
+43 
-58 SAEGIQAAIEAAK
+58 
-71 EVNGPVVLDFPKGEY
+71 
-86 QIYPDHAQKREL
+86 
-98 YISNT
+98 
-103 LSRNNGDRG
+103 
-112 TYKMKNI
+112 
-119 GILLENMENVTLEGN
+119 
-134 QSSLIF
+134 
-140 HGKMM
+140 
-145 MFSTIGCKNIRIQ
+145 
-158 NFDTDFQVP
+158 
-167 SVVSVTAEKVEGNTA
+167 
-182 ILYVPECYNYSV
+182 
-194 SGTTVT
+194 
-200 WSSDVSPYTGQ
+200 
-211 AYWSYT
+211 
-217 NNVGHV
+217 
-223 QGFDMTTATLT
+223 
-234 TSGDKFF
+234 
-241 NNVQSMEKLDG
+241 
-252 HRLKVT
+252 
-258 YNSAPSFKAGYGQQM
+258 
-273 RRTTRDH
+273 
-280 SAAFFWESDGVTM
+280 
-293 QHVELHFLHAFGV
+293 
-306 VGQLSKNITLDDV
+306 
-319 NFRNYEGSGRTGV
+319 
-332 GSADFVQ
+332 
-339 MSGCGGTI
+339 
-347 RIVNSTFEDP
+347 
-357 QDDPINIHGTFLQVT
+357 
-372 ERISDNK
+372 
-379 FKVHYQH
+379 
-386 HETSGFPNYYV
+386 
-397 GDEVEF
+397 
-403 VSKGTLL
+403 
-410 PIDGAKAKVTGVV
+410 
-423 GPDGHGG
+423 
-430 TMVTGNGDKADAS
+430 
-443 KTDLD
+443 
-448 TIIVTLDTNMPSS
+448 
-461 VSANAA
+461 
-467 ALENVTY
+467 
-474 TPSVEIENNV
+474 
-484 FREMPV
+484 
-490 RGILVTT
+490 
-497 RKPVVIRNN
+497 
-506 EFDNVAGAAVYISDD
+506 
-521 VNSWYESGHDE
+521 
-532 DVLIEGNVFRRC
+532 
-544 GVNQNSYSA
+544 
-553 FIQFDPTNNG
+553 
-563 AAEPV
+563 
-568 HKNVRIK
+568 
-575 DNTFYFTNGTGNIIN
+575 
-590 AKRVNGLTFT
+590 
-600 GNKVLRF
+600 
-607 SVNEKANPAKT
+607 
-618 TLAIGESVAMNVSAV
+618 
-633 EGANINAFTFNG
+633 
-645 CRNVN
+645 
-650 ISDNIYDKG
+650 
-659 VTRRV
+659 
-664 NITNMQNSEVKI
+664 
-676 GENEGV
+676 
-682 SIGSGTQPASE
+682 
-693 MIYVS
+693 
-698 SDPEVVRVDGTGHV
+698 
-712 TGLKK
+712 
-717 GTATVTAYELV
+717 
-728 GGRKFQADPVTF
+728 
-740 TVTDQSTG
+740 
-748 TVTAVKVLAK
+748 
-758 DLTVKNPS
+758 
-766 DGGYS
+766 
-771 VSGDSVTIKAMGQ
+771 MGQ
-784 GLWATQTANNVIVSG
+784 GLWAIQTANNVIVSG

-878 LEKSGNTFTGYYS
+878 LEKSGNTFTGYCS
-891 VDKENWTKAGNS
+891 VDKENWTKVGNS

-932 SDLEINGKAVALTED
+932 SDLEVNGKAVALTED
-947 AATGGE
+947 APTGGD
-953 SGNIE
+953 SGDAEKLKN
-958 DLAKVKSG
+958 VKSG

-1008 DENAKI
+1008 DQNAKI

-1043 TDQKVALVAGLNI
+1043 TEQEVALVAGLNI
-1056 ITTRVIA
+1056 ITARVIA
-1063 EDGTTQEIYR
+1063 EDGRTQEIYR

-1122 NLGEG
+1122 NPGEG

-1168 SLSLRVPSDSN
+1168 SLNLRVPSDSN

-1233 TAATGKGSVETSV
+1233 TAATGTGSVETSV
-1246 TMKKGNNQLQVTVE
+1246 TMKKGNNQLLVTVE

-1270 IWSVEGKS
+1270 TWRVEGKS

-1303 VDGKTLTLYDGS
+1303 VDGKTLTLYDGN

-1341 KKFTSY
+1341 KKFTAY

-1427 PETIAVTGVTLDKST
+1427 PETVAVTGVTLDKST

-1466 NVIFETSNEKAATVD
+1466 NVIFETSNEKVATVD

-1602 EKETPSTNPQ
+1602 NPQ

-1656 KTKKSVKIFNKIK
+1656 KAKKSVKIFDKIK
-1669 ASGKTWKVTSVAANA
+1669 ASGKTWKVTGVAANA

-1693 LTIEK
+1693 LTIGK
-1698 NVRKIGKNAFA
+1698 NVKKIGKNAFA

-1717 TIKSK
+1717 TVKSK

-1735 NKNATVKVPKAQK
+1735 NKKATVKVPKAQK

>member
-1 MKTRK
+1 M
-6 TRKTFSVM
+6 
-14 LVICMLLS
+14 
-22 LVFPSSGGVSNAASA
+22 
-37 SDKVTV
+37 
-43 IDVTQYGADPTGVKD
+43 
-58 SAEGIQAAIEAAK
+58 
-71 EVNGPVVLDFPKGEY
+71 
-86 QIYPDHAQKREL
+86 
-98 YISNT
+98 
-103 LSRNNGDRG
+103 
-112 TYKMKNI
+112 
-119 GILLENMENVTLEGN
+119 
-134 QSSLIF
+134 
-140 HGKMM
+140 
-145 MFSTIGCKNIRIQ
+145 
-158 NFDTDFQVP
+158 
-167 SVVSVTAEKVEGNTA
+167 
-182 ILYVPECYNYSV
+182 
-194 SGTTVT
+194 
-200 WSSDVSPYTGQ
+200 
-211 AYWSYT
+211 
-217 NNVGHV
+217 
-223 QGFDMTTATLT
+223 
-234 TSGDKFF
+234 
-241 NNVQSMEKLDG
+241 
-252 HRLKVT
+252 
-258 YNSAPSFKAGYGQQM
+258 
-273 RRTTRDH
+273 
-280 SAAFFWESDGVTM
+280 
-293 QHVELHFLHAFGV
+293 
-306 VGQLSKNITLDDV
+306 
-319 NFRNYEGSGRTGV
+319 
-332 GSADFVQ
+332 
-339 MSGCGGTI
+339 
-347 RIVNSTFEDP
+347 
-357 QDDPINIHGTFLQVT
+357 
-372 ERISDNK
+372 
-379 FKVHYQH
+379 
-386 HETSGFPNYYV
+386 
-397 GDEVEF
+397 
-403 VSKGTLL
+403 
-410 PIDGAKAKVTGVV
+410 
-423 GPDGHGG
+423 
-430 TMVTGNGDKADAS
+430 
-443 KTDLD
+443 
-448 TIIVTLDTNMPSS
+448 
-461 VSANAA
+461 
-467 ALENVTY
+467 
-474 TPSVEIENNV
+474 
-484 FREMPV
+484 
-490 RGILVTT
+490 
-497 RKPVVIRNN
+497 
-506 EFDNVAGAAVYISDD
+506 
-521 VNSWYESGHDE
+521 
-532 DVLIEGNVFRRC
+532 
-544 GVNQNSYSA
+544 
-553 FIQFDPTNNG
+553 
-563 AAEPV
+563 
-568 HKNVRIK
+568 
-575 DNTFYFTNGTGNIIN
+575 
-590 AKRVNGLTFT
+590 
-600 GNKVLRF
+600 
-607 SVNEKANPAKT
+607 
-618 TLAIGESVAMNVSAV
+618 
-633 EGANINAFTFNG
+633 
-645 CRNVN
+645 
-650 ISDNIYDKG
+650 
-659 VTRRV
+659 
-664 NITNMQNSEVKI
+664 
-676 GENEGV
+676 
-682 SIGSGTQPASE
+682 
-693 MIYVS
+693 
-698 SDPEVVRVDGTGHV
+698 
-712 TGLKK
+712 
-717 GTATVTAYELV
+717 
-728 GGRKFQADPVTF
+728 
-740 TVTDQSTG
+740 
-748 TVTAVKVLAK
+748 TAVKVLAK

-784 GLWATQTANNVIVSG
+784 GLWEIQTANNVIVSG

-824 EAGLFIYKDDD
+824 EAGLFIYKDAD

-878 LEKSGNTFTGYYS
+878 LEKSGNTFTGYCS
-891 VDKENWTKAGNS
+891 VDKENWTKVGNS

-932 SDLEINGKAVALTED
+932 SDLEVNGKAVALTED

-958 DLAKVKSG
+958 NLAKVKSG

-1043 TDQKVALVAGLNI
+1043 TDQEVALVAGLNI
-1056 ITTRVIA
+1056 ITARVIA

-1127 AKAVLNVNG
+1127 AKAVLNVNR

-1233 TAATGKGSVETSV
+1233 TAATGTGSVETSV
-1246 TMKKGNNQLQVTVE
+1246 TMKKGNNQLLVTVE

-1270 IWSVEGKS
+1270 TWRVEGKS

-1292 TGWGSIMKDKS
+1292 TGWGSIMKDRS

-1315 QEKTFE
+1315 KEVTFE

-1341 KKFTSY
+1341 KKFVTY

-1354 NQDGNVK
+1354 NSEGNVK
-1361 FNVYTDNKQVYTGEA
+1361 FNVYTDDKQVYTGDA
-1376 VTRASE
+1376 VTRESK
-1382 MAKLDI
+1382 MI
-1388 SVEGVK
+1388 SLNIPVEGVK
-1394 ILRLNVDQNGS
+1394 ILRLNVDKNGS

-1427 PETIAVTGVTLDKST
+1427 PETVAVTGVTLDKST

-1466 NVIFETSNEKAATVD
+1466 NVIFETSNEKVATVD

-1612 TPETPNDGTVKVGQ
+1612 TPETPNDGTLKVGQ

-1656 KTKKSVKIFNKIK
+1656 KAKKSVKIFDKIK
-1669 ASGKTWKVTSVAANA
+1669 ASGKTWKVTGVAANA

-1693 LTIEK
+1693 LTIGK
-1698 NVRKIGKNAFA
+1698 NVKKIGKNAFA

-1735 NKNATVKVPKAQK
+1735 NKKATVKVPKAQK

>member
-1 MKTRK
+1 M
-6 TRKTFSVM
+6 
-14 LVICMLLS
+14 
-22 LVFPSSGGVSNAASA
+22 
-37 SDKVTV
+37 
-43 IDVTQYGADPTGVKD
+43 
-58 SAEGIQAAIEAAK
+58 
-71 EVNGPVVLDFPKGEY
+71 
-86 QIYPDHAQKREL
+86 
-98 YISNT
+98 
-103 LSRNNGDRG
+103 
-112 TYKMKNI
+112 
-119 GILLENMENVTLEGN
+119 
-134 QSSLIF
+134 
-140 HGKMM
+140 
-145 MFSTIGCKNIRIQ
+145 
-158 NFDTDFQVP
+158 
-167 SVVSVTAEKVEGNTA
+167 
-182 ILYVPECYNYSV
+182 
-194 SGTTVT
+194 
-200 WSSDVSPYTGQ
+200 
-211 AYWSYT
+211 
-217 NNVGHV
+217 
-223 QGFDMTTATLT
+223 
-234 TSGDKFF
+234 
-241 NNVQSMEKLDG
+241 
-252 HRLKVT
+252 
-258 YNSAPSFKAGYGQQM
+258 
-273 RRTTRDH
+273 
-280 SAAFFWESDGVTM
+280 
-293 QHVELHFLHAFGV
+293 
-306 VGQLSKNITLDDV
+306 
-319 NFRNYEGSGRTGV
+319 
-332 GSADFVQ
+332 
-339 MSGCGGTI
+339 
-347 RIVNSTFEDP
+347 
-357 QDDPINIHGTFLQVT
+357 
-372 ERISDNK
+372 
-379 FKVHYQH
+379 
-386 HETSGFPNYYV
+386 
-397 GDEVEF
+397 
-403 VSKGTLL
+403 
-410 PIDGAKAKVTGVV
+410 
-423 GPDGHGG
+423 
-430 TMVTGNGDKADAS
+430 
-443 KTDLD
+443 
-448 TIIVTLDTNMPSS
+448 
-461 VSANAA
+461 
-467 ALENVTY
+467 
-474 TPSVEIENNV
+474 
-484 FREMPV
+484 
-490 RGILVTT
+490 
-497 RKPVVIRNN
+497 
-506 EFDNVAGAAVYISDD
+506 
-521 VNSWYESGHDE
+521 
-532 DVLIEGNVFRRC
+532 
-544 GVNQNSYSA
+544 
-553 FIQFDPTNNG
+553 
-563 AAEPV
+563 
-568 HKNVRIK
+568 
-575 DNTFYFTNGTGNIIN
+575 
-590 AKRVNGLTFT
+590 
-600 GNKVLRF
+600 
-607 SVNEKANPAKT
+607 
-618 TLAIGESVAMNVSAV
+618 
-633 EGANINAFTFNG
+633 
-645 CRNVN
+645 
-650 ISDNIYDKG
+650 
-659 VTRRV
+659 
-664 NITNMQNSEVKI
+664 
-676 GENEGV
+676 
-682 SIGSGTQPASE
+682 
-693 MIYVS
+693 
-698 SDPEVVRVDGTGHV
+698 
-712 TGLKK
+712 
-717 GTATVTAYELV
+717 
-728 GGRKFQADPVTF
+728 
-740 TVTDQSTG
+740 
-748 TVTAVKVLAK
+748 LAK

-784 GLWATQTANNVIVSG
+784 GLWAIQTANNVIVSG

-878 LEKSGNTFTGYYS
+878 LEKSGNTFTGYCS
-891 VDKENWTKAGNS
+891 VDKENWTKVGNS

-932 SDLEINGKAVALTED
+932 SDLEVNGKAVALTED
-947 AATGGE
+947 APTGGD
-953 SGNIE
+953 SGDAEKLKN
-958 DLAKVKSG
+958 VKSG

-1008 DENAKI
+1008 DQNAKI

-1043 TDQKVALVAGLNI
+1043 TEQEVALVAGLNI
-1056 ITTRVIA
+1056 ITARVIA
-1063 EDGTTQEIYR
+1063 EDGRTQEIYR

-1122 NLGEG
+1122 NPGEG

-1168 SLSLRVPSDSN
+1168 SLNLRVPSDSN

-1233 TAATGKGSVETSV
+1233 TAATGTGSVETSV
-1246 TMKKGNNQLQVTVE
+1246 TMKKGNNQLLVTVE

-1270 IWSVEGKS
+1270 TWRVEGKS

-1303 VDGKTLTLYDGS
+1303 VDGKTLTLYDGN

-1341 KKFTSY
+1341 KKFTAY

-1427 PETIAVTGVTLDKST
+1427 PETVAVTGVTLDKST

-1466 NVIFETSNEKAATVD
+1466 NVIFETSNEKVATVD

-1602 EKETPSTNPQ
+1602 NPQ

-1656 KTKKSVKIFNKIK
+1656 KAKKSVKIFDKIK
-1669 ASGKTWKVTSVAANA
+1669 ASGKTWKVTGVAANA

-1693 LTIEK
+1693 LTIGK
-1698 NVRKIGKNAFA
+1698 NVKKIGKNAFA

-1717 TIKSK
+1717 TVKSK

-1735 NKNATVKVPKAQK
+1735 NKKATVKVPKAQK